1 VAVPAGAAAYLST
14 MKAFLIYSTDPDDN
28 DRFDEE
34 GEWFESIDVEHLR
47 ALLPIVRRK
56 GSGPE
61 IAAVECALDDY
72 ELSSEQLDL
81 IRRLETE
88 FAREIADFMA
98 KRRPLREVLA
108 DGTEVTL

>member
-1 VAVPAGAAAYLST
+1 
-14 MKAFLIYSTDPDDN
+14 MKTITIFSFDSDDE

-34 GEWFESIDVEHLR
+34 GEWIESIEIEHLR

-61 IAAVECALDDY
+61 ICAVETALNDD
-72 ELSSEQLDL
+72 ELSAEQLDY

-88 FAREIADFMA
+88 FAREIAEFMA